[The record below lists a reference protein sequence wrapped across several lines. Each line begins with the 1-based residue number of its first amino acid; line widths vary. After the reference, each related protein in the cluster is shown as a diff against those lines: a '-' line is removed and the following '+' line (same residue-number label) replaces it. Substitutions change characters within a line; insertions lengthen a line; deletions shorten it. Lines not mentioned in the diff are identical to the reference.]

1 MNSHFNDLIEIMQKE
16 VKLYNE
22 LKNLEKSKK
31 EIIVNNDVGALE
43 AITQR
48 EQGFVKTIVQLES
61 LRTNAVG
68 GLCREKGVEE
78 VKYLSEVYDLITPFE
93 QTQLKVHEQKLV
105 GTIDDIKNTNKLNEQ
120 LIEQSLD
127 YIDATLSIARQLGME
142 DAGYSKGAK
151 EREVKP
157 DKGLF
162 DAKV

>member
-1 MNSHFNDLIEIMQKE
+1 MNDHFNDLIEIMQKE
-16 VKLYNE
+16 VKLYEE
-22 LKNLEKSKK
+22 LKKIEQSKK
-31 EIIVNNDVGALE
+31 EIIVNNDVEALE

-78 VKYLSEVYDLITPFE
+78 VGYLSDVYDLVTPFE
-93 QTQLKVHEQKLV
+93 QNQLKVYEQKLV
-105 GTIDDIKNTNKLNEQ
+105 GAIDDIKQTNKLNEQ
-120 LIEQSLD
+120 LIEQSLE

-142 DAGYSKGAK
+142 DAGYGKGAK
-151 EREVKP
+151 DREVKP

-162 DAKV
+162 DVKV